1 MKILITGATGLIGKK
16 LTADLLSKGYS
27 VNYLTTR
34 KSKIKSSKQINGYY
48 WDPEKDIIDLQCF
61 KNVDTIINLAGS
73 NIAKRWTNPNKLEIL
88 KSRIQSLILLRDSIV
103 KNNLKIKKIIS
114 ASAIGIYPSSY
125 DRVYSE
131 NNNLISNNFLGM
143 VVNEWELAVSSFNDL
158 KIEIAIVRIGLVL
171 SKDGGILSK
180 SLLPIKLG
188 FGSFFGSGNQW
199 QSWIHIQ
206 DISNIFCHILKNDLI
221 GIFNGVSPN
230 PITNKDFTIKL
241 AKFLNRP
248 LLLPK
253 IPKWLMSLVLGEMH
267 IIIFESQNIA
277 CDRLNKTEFNF
288 NFDNFDEAI
297 VDLLK

>member
-48 WDPEKDIIDLQCF
+48 WDPKKDIIDLQCF

-88 KSRIQSLILLRDSIV
+88 KSRTQSLILLRDSIF

-131 NNNLISNNFLGM
+131 NNNLISNNFLGK

-206 DISNIFCHILKNDLI
+206 DISNIFCHILKNDLV

-253 IPKWLMSLVLGEMH
+253 IPKWLMSLILGEMH

-297 VDLLK
+297 ADLLK

>member
-125 DRVYSE
+125 QRVYSE
-131 NNNLISNNFLGM
+131 NNNIISNNFLGK
-143 VVNEWELAVSSFNDL
+143 VVNDWELAVSSFNDL

-206 DISNIFCHILKNDLI
+206 DISNIFCHILKNDLN
-221 GIFNGVSPN
+221 GIFTGVSPN

-297 VDLLK
+297 ADLLK

>member
-61 KNVDTIINLAGS
+61 KNADTIINLAGS

-88 KSRIQSLILLRDSIV
+88 KSRTQSLILLRDSIV

-206 DISNIFCHILKNDLI
+206 DISNIFCHILKNDLD

-241 AKFLNRP
+241 AKLLKRP
-248 LLLPK
+248 LLFPK
-253 IPKWLMSLVLGEMH
+253 IPKWLMSLILGEMH
-267 IIIFESQNIA
+267 IIIFDSQNIA
-277 CDRLNKTEFNF
+277 CDRLNKTKFKF
-288 NFDNFDEAI
+288 KFDNFDEAI
-297 VDLLK
+297 ADLLK

>member
-88 KSRIQSLILLRDSIV
+88 KSRTQSLILLRHSIV

-297 VDLLK
+297 ADLLK

>member
-73 NIAKRWTNPNKLEIL
+73 NIAKRWTNSNKLEIL
-88 KSRIQSLILLRDSIV
+88 KSRTQSLILLRDSIF